1 MVNIPSTMSSGT
13 FGAFR
18 PPAPPKKSFMSYLI
32 GLLAILVLGAGVY
45 FFFYKG
51 VDLSLGAPVLP
62 PAPLLNSL
70 ESKIGKLSGF
80 SFDVFDG
87 DFYKSLKVYGRLPV
101 IADSLGRVNPFI
113 PY

>member
-1 MVNIPSTMSSGT
+1 MSSGT

-32 GLLAILVLGAGVY
+32 GLLAILVFGAGVY
-45 FFFYKG
+45 FFFYEG
-51 VDLSLGAPVLP
+51 VGLSLEAPVLP
-62 PAPLLNSL
+62 SAPLLKPL
-70 ESKIGKLSGF
+70 ELKVGKLSGF

-87 DFYKSLKVYGRLPV
+87 DFYKSLKIYGQLPI
-101 IADSLGRVNPFI
+101 IADSLGRINPFI